1 MTKAIAAVFAATAIT
16 MVMANSSAT
25 IEAFSF
31 GEIPEEEQIV
41 ISSDENY
48 TEPEEEEWG
57 AKWEEPAAP
66 SETTSVS
73 ETTAPLPEEPVV
85 SSEDTTTGS
94 VTSMTNPQTETE
106 TEAITSETTALP
118 SEETVTPTNTTTG
131 SVTSMTNP
139 QTETETEAITSET
152 TALPPEETVTPT
164 NTTPGSAPSMTNSQT
179 ESETS
184 NETEEE
190 TEEET
195 ETEATATGTQLTE
208 DSTENTT
215 PAVSS
220 NTEGTTRFERERPEL
235 PPLVSTP
242 KTGNYE
248 AFYGFLA
255 ALVIAPIAGW
265 ILRCEKVRNFLT
277 RNDK

>member
-118 SEETVTPTNTTTG
+118 
-131 SVTSMTNP
+131 
-139 QTETETEAITSET
+139 
-152 TALPPEETVTPT
+152 PEETVTPT

-220 NTEGTTRFERERPEL
+220 NTEGTTSRENERPEL